1 MYSPRQHA
9 LIGNGISGTS
19 LFWLHLDRFSPSAV
33 PLSDI
38 VDDISGRV
46 NVTAAERDTSELT
59 DLVHGYFL
67 SSRMTGRQALE
78 PLASAYFFDGR
89 ESDWVADFVKR
100 GGATVASIPEDD
112 LGAVATPDA
121 SGQTPELEETR
132 GQELE
137 LPERVDVTYSDVSI
151 DYETMTQH
159 AKRAREAI
167 LTRDLVEVGLP
178 IAFADEIE
186 PAQIAEKILYSAYAE
201 RTRYGAALT
210 WEHLRLDPADPI
222 DVTRGGRTFRMRLLQ
237 TDWGADGVLQL
248 RGVSEQVSTYT
259 SFAAGAGALGFP
271 AQVIEQTGPS
281 ALQLMDTPLFRDV
294 DEGLVFYAGAG
305 DWGTGNWPGA
315 QVYRSPDNVDF
326 SDAFVFV
333 PSGRNM
339 THGVATTV
347 LANGTTTVW
356 DTVNSVTVQ
365 LFRGSLTS
373 STRIGVL
380 NGANAILIG
389 DEIVQFVTA
398 VDNGDDTW
406 TLSELLRG
414 RRGTEWAV
422 GTHVKQDR
430 VVALTDTT
438 VMRVA
443 VGSDELTKTRHYK
456 AVTVGG
462 NINLTTAKPLT
473 YAGRSKMPLSPVH
486 ITAAVAADTWTI
498 KWFRRTRVGG
508 AWLGVDRWG
517 LQPESTRGSVARS
530 ASGGARRSPA
540 IRVVRG
546 LACRAPPPPP
556 HARGPTAPCH
566 RRPASTPGLECRPQ
580 PGVGRCQWTMND
592 VLLGLGSC
600 SLSPRARRAPRCA
613 ERRRGRST
621 TPIRY

>member
-1 MYSPRQHA
+1 
-9 LIGNGISGTS
+9 
-19 LFWLHLDRFSPSAV
+19 
-33 PLSDI
+33 
-38 VDDISGRV
+38 
-46 NVTAAERDTSELT
+46 
-59 DLVHGYFL
+59 
-67 SSRMTGRQALE
+67 
-78 PLASAYFFDGR
+78 
-89 ESDWVADFVKR
+89 
-100 GGATVASIPEDD
+100 
-112 LGAVATPDA
+112 
-121 SGQTPELEETR
+121 
-132 GQELE
+132 
-137 LPERVDVTYSDVSI
+137 
-151 DYETMTQH
+151 
-159 AKRAREAI
+159 
-167 LTRDLVEVGLP
+167 
-178 IAFADEIE
+178 
-186 PAQIAEKILYSAYAE
+186 
-201 RTRYGAALT
+201 
-210 WEHLRLDPADPI
+210 
-222 DVTRGGRTFRMRLLQ
+222 
-237 TDWGADGVLQL
+237 
-248 RGVSEQVSTYT
+248 
-259 SFAAGAGALGFP
+259 
-271 AQVIEQTGPS
+271 
-281 ALQLMDTPLFRDV
+281 MDTPLFRDV

-486 ITAAVAADTWTI
+486 ITATVAADTWTI

-508 AWLGVDRWG
+508 AWLDGVDVPLSEDSEDYEVDILSG
-517 LQPESTRGSVARS
+517 STVVLTITSTATANGSVVTAASQQATFDAADVAAFLGSPPQASLSVKIYQLS
-530 ASGGARRSPA
+530 A
-540 IRVVRG
+540 
-546 LACRAPPPPP
+546 
-556 HARGPTAPCH
+556 T
-566 RRPASTPGLECRPQ
+566 
-580 PGVGRCQWTMND
+580 VGRGFAGIEET
-592 VLLGLGSC
+592 LE
-600 SLSPRARRAPRCA
+600 AA
-613 ERRRGRST
+613 
-621 TPIRY
+621 